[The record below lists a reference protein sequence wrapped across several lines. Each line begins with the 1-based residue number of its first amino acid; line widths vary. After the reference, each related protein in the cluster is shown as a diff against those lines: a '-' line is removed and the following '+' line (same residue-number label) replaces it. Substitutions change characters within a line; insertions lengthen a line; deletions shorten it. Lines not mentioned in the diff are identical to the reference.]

1 MSIVHYRN
9 LQHPLRNF
17 TFLNS
22 QSVMY
27 SINYSSKCTI
37 SSRSYLF
44 PNCKRVSFN
53 SRKSTVSVPSR
64 SYLFPNDYEV
74 AIIILGSTVSV
85 SSRSYLFPNPL
96 FQTPVTLYI
105 ATGVCVLKKFRHNI
119 LNIFYK
125 QTALTTVF
133 MRCAAKSMIRIIL
146 IYFFYSRNSAHAH
159 L

>member
-1 MSIVHYRN
+1 MV
-9 LQHPLRNF
+9 
-17 TFLNS
+17 
-22 QSVMY
+22 SV
-27 SINYSSKCTI
+27 

-44 PNCKRVSFN
+44 PNNISDINYTTKQ
-53 SRKSTVSVPSR
+53 
-64 SYLFPNDYEV
+64 
-74 AIIILGSTVSV
+74 VSV

-119 LNIFYK
+119 LNIFYI